1 MEQIMADAQRLGFIG
16 LGNIGG
22 GVAANLVADGHEVTL
37 HDLDRARVD
46 ALVQR
51 GARAASSAAEVARSA
66 TITFTSLPTPAIMDA
81 VAREWLEGAPPDS
94 VLIDLTTNAPATV
107 RAIGERVQK
116 AGRHFLECPLTGGAP
131 GAKARL
137 LVFMVGGDRQIY
149 ERCLPLLRSIGRASF
164 YMGPLGA
171 GNVAKLVNS
180 LFAFTTTW
188 VSLEGLAICAK
199 SGLDLR
205 TVLDMVRTAGG
216 GNFFIDRMVEGINER
231 GRPTDFALELAAKD
245 AGLVLDV
252 ARDAAVPAPVAAGVA
267 QALVA
272 AKALGLG
279 GRDFTDLVEVIERL
293 ASVKLQLAPPRPS
306 KA

>member
-1 MEQIMADAQRLGFIG
+1 MADAQRLGFIG

-22 GVAANLVADGHEVTL
+22 GVAANLVADRHEVTV

-46 ALVQR
+46 ALVKR
-51 GARAASSAAEVARSA
+51 GARAAASAAEVARSSA
-66 TITFTSLPTPAIMDA
+66 ITFTSLPTPAIMDA
-81 VAREWLEGAPPDS
+81 VSREWLEGAPPDS

-107 RAIGERVQK
+107 RAIGERVRN

-131 GAKARL
+131 GAKARM

-149 ERCLPLLRSIGRASF
+149 DRCLPLLRSIGRASF
-164 YMGPLGA
+164 YMGPLGT

-293 ASVKLQLAPPRPS
+293 ANVKLQLAPPRPS